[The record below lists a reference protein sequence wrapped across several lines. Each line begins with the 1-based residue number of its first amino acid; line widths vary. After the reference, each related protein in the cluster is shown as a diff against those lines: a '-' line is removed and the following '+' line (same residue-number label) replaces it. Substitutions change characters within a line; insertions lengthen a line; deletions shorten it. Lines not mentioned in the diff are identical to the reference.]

1 MTQFDDRER
10 AQERKFV
17 MDAESAFKANAR
29 RAKLLGLWAA
39 DLMGLDEATAKVYA
53 LDVVRSDLLEP
64 GEEDVYRKVK
74 ADFEEKGIDMSEHR
88 LRREMADFLEEAYRQ
103 VAAEAAK
110 LSE

>member
-39 DLMGLDEATAKVYA
+39 DLLGLDEETAKVYA
-53 LDVVRSDLLEP
+53 LDVIKSDLVEP
-64 GEEDVYRKVK
+64 GEEDIYRKVK
-74 ADFEEKGIDMSEHR
+74 GDLEEKGIEMSEHR
-88 LRREMADFLEEAYRQ
+88 LRREMADRLEEAYRQ

>member
-39 DLMGLDEATAKVYA
+39 GLMGLDEETAKVYA
-53 LDVVRSDLLEP
+53 LDVIRSDLIEP

-74 ADFEEKGIDMSEHR
+74 GDFEDKGVDISEHR
-88 LRREMADFLEEAYRQ
+88 LRREMAEFLEEAYRQ

>member
-10 AQERKFV
+10 ALERKFV
-17 MDAESAFKANAR
+17 MDAESAFRANAR

-74 ADFEEKGIDMSEHR
+74 GDLEEKRIDMSEH
-88 LRREMADFLEEAYRQ
+88 LLLFELADFL
-103 VAAEAAK
+103 
-110 LSE
+110 

>member
-39 DLMGLDEATAKVYA
+39 ELMGLDEETAKVYA
-53 LDVVRSDLLEP
+53 LDVIRSDLLEP

-74 ADFEEKGIDMSEHR
+74 GDLEEKGVEMSEHR

>member
-39 DLMGLDEATAKVYA
+39 ELMGLDQATAKVYA
-53 LDVVRSDLLEP
+53 LDVVKSDLAEP
-64 GEEDVYRKVK
+64 GDEDIYRKVK
-74 ADFEEKGIDMSEHR
+74 GDLEEKGVEMSEHR

-103 VAAEAAK
+103 VAGEVAK
-110 LSE
+110 LPE